1 MGIYF
6 PNAHLQF
13 YSSNFGWLLLP
24 FPFLQLQQPLCIYSR
39 EHNVTFV
46 FSRIWPRRL
55 CSCKRIQVLGP
66 AARRGLDIEGRGS
79 LHTWSAELPGSLR
92 QSRRSLPPAC
102 HLLPTSV
109 LQHPLNSG
117 LFFFSRIALLFNF
130 EYYFQWF
137 LWGELRHE
145 GLEQSLCWRIFSCS
159 FDVISCCCSQIQLN
173 CTIRRIPV
181 CKLWNTVTAAIKSQ
195 HLINIA
201 TYHWLADTT
210 VFALMQA
217 ENYSGVWYCTWIRLR
232 TFKPPCNWTNE
243 IKSPNPSM
251 KKQNIHNLWTS
262 LWTYEPC
269 SNTAFSLD
277 FKKI

>member
-1 MGIYF
+1 MY
-6 PNAHLQF
+6 LQQRAQCDLCLF
-13 YSSNFGWLLLP
+13 KNLAKKVV
-24 FPFLQLQQPLCIYSR
+24 QLQTDPGAGASSQERLGHRGKGQPSHLVSWAPR
-39 EHNVTFV
+39 VSAAKQTFTAT
-46 FSRIWPRRL
+46 SLSPSSDLRA
-55 CSCKRIQVLGP
+55 P
-66 AARRGLDIEGRGS
+66 APS
-79 LHTWSAELPGSLR
+79 ELR
-92 QSRRSLPPAC
+92 A
-102 HLLPTSV
+102 
-109 LQHPLNSG
+109 
-117 LFFFSRIALLFNF
+117 FFFSRIALLFNF

-269 SNTAFSLD
+269 SNRAFSLD